1 MSDTHLIVGGGLAAG
16 KAAEALREEG
26 FDGRIVLVAEER
38 ERPYERPPLSKEY
51 LRAEAGR
58 EKLYVH
64 PEEWYAEHDV
74 ELRLGE
80 RVESLDA
87 AASVATLASGE
98 ELRFDRALLATGAEP
113 RRLDV
118 PGADL
123 DGVHLLRSV
132 DDSDALRERLEAGG
146 RMVVVGGGWIG
157 SEVAASARS
166 RGLEVAMVEPLEL
179 PLVRVLGPEI
189 ARMYHDVHRDH

>member
-1 MSDTHLIVGGGLAAG
+1 MSETHLIVGGGLAAG
-16 KAAEALREEG
+16 KAAEAMREEG
-26 FDGRIVLVAEER
+26 FDGRIVLVTAEG

-64 PEEWYAEHDV
+64 EEAWYAEHDV

-80 RVESLDA
+80 RVSTLDV
-87 AASVATLASGE
+87 AASTAMLGSGE
-98 ELRFDRALLATGAEP
+98 ELRFDKLLLATGAEP

-118 PGADL
+118 PGAEL

-132 DDSDALRERLEAGG
+132 ADSDALRERLDAGG
-146 RMVVVGGGWIG
+146 RLVVVGGGWIG
-157 SEVAASARS
+157 SEGA
-166 RGLEVAMVEPLEL
+166 G
-179 PLVRVLGPEI
+179 
-189 ARMYHDVHRDH
+189 